1 MRTLNCSVRGLVLI
15 LAAMSVGCRPKAHMA
30 AEVPSSVESMV
41 FLRRHLPTGLFEG
54 YTITEEADIT
64 AVWQALREDGEH
76 LDKDYKVG
84 LSMSVNHV
92 LQLRDS
98 NDGIVLAFDILG
110 DEYVVIEGHR
120 YYSRN
125 VMAAV
130 TDIIDA
136 GRAKQLLAE
145 TVRKMGYEPLVR
157 ETGYAPPPEG
167 GHEGR

>member
-1 MRTLNCSVRGLVLI
+1 MRTLNCGVRGLVLV
-15 LAAMSVGCRPKAHMA
+15 LAAMSVGCRPKAHLA
-30 AEVPSSVESMV
+30 ADVPSSVESMV
-41 FLRRHLPTGLFEG
+41 FLRRHLLTGLFDG
-54 YTITEEADIT
+54 YTISDQADIT

-76 LDKDYKVG
+76 LDENYKAG

-98 NDGIVLAFDILG
+98 NGEIVRAFDILG
-110 DEYVVIEGHR
+110 DEYVVIDGHR

-136 GRAKQLLAE
+136 GRAKLLPTDTIRE
-145 TVRKMGYEPLVR
+145 MGYRPLVR
-157 ETGYAPPPEG
+157 ETGYAPPHEG